1 MWRSL
6 IKWVS
11 NIGSG
16 TIHVNSMNIT
26 SLWYAW
32 HFAKWWENDW
42 FTGPVFSQKEA
53 LTESSRKQP
62 FKITSAIP
70 LLRAEARDW
79 GPKGSASP
87 REFIFP
93 EKVMRLKS
101 LKRNKQGDDMLG
113 DELFRAGG
121 SAGEKARSSP
131 MWPEHGACEKEQ
143 ARQAVAAGDWGQI
156 YAEPVKERS
165 RRRRLW
171 PGTRVRS
178 KGQGWPRRPVGGDSS
193 SSILGWCKH
202 FNTFLYRCHL
212 DIIIV

>member
-42 FTGPVFSQKEA
+42 FTGPIFSQKEA

-113 DELFRAGG
+113 DELFRVGG
-121 SAGEKARSSP
+121 SAGEKAR
-131 MWPEHGACEKEQ
+131 
-143 ARQAVAAGDWGQI
+143 R
-156 YAEPVKERS
+156 
-165 RRRRLW
+165 
-171 PGTRVRS
+171 GTRQSHVTGTWGMREGAGEAGGGS
-178 KGQGWPRRPVGGDSS
+178 WRLRPDLRRT
-193 SSILGWCKH
+193 CK
-202 FNTFLYRCHL
+202 REKS
-212 DIIIV
+212 